1 MVKTGRI
8 KYCVITCLVIVAMV
22 GGSCGKVYD
31 LSGADWQP
39 DTPPSDSVFN
49 REIQVLN
56 LGARLPAGHVPADD
70 GDPMFFSLEK
80 FSSVAIG
87 YRSTDRWDVAFS
99 GSFRSTLSANNGSKS
114 GFGYGTSAVGG
125 MVVLEKRF
133 DEVTEIPGD
142 SQFQYPGESGLDDQ
156 GAFGAPLGHIF
167 YTFGGNPLRPEINKN
182 LENPDPA
189 VQAEANKYV
198 HLLYCLSQTM
208 VDTFKNVRVLRPR
221 TIIFKTAKGNFAKL
235 ETQSLYDGVMNP
247 LQMKRDRSVI
257 MPAYSF
263 RYVVVP
269 ASERRF
275 GFMVTRPR
283 LTVKL

>member
-1 MVKTGRI
+1 MVKTGLV
-8 KYCVITCLVIVAMV
+8 KYSIIVALALAAIA

-31 LSGADWQP
+31 LNGADWQP
-39 DTPPSDSVFN
+39 DSPPSDSVFN

-56 LGARLPAGHVPADD
+56 LGARLPDGHVPADEE
-70 GDPMFFSLEK
+70 DPMFFSLEK
-80 FSSVAIG
+80 FSSVAVG
-87 YRSTDRWDVAFS
+87 YRSTNRWDVAFS
-99 GSFRSTLSANNGSKS
+99 GSYRSTLSANNGGKS
-114 GFGYGTSAVGG
+114 GFGYGTSAIGG

-133 DEVTEIPGD
+133 DEVTEIPDD
-142 SQFQYPGESGLDDQ
+142 SQFHYPGSSGLDDQ
-156 GAFGAPLGHIF
+156 GAFGEPLGHIF
-167 YTFGGNPLRPEINKN
+167 YTFGGNPLRPGVNKN
-182 LENPDPA
+182 LESPDPA

-247 LQMKRDRSVI
+247 MQMKRDRSVL

-263 RYVVVP
+263 RYVVIP

-275 GFMVTRPR
+275 GFMVTRPK

>member
-1 MVKTGRI
+1 MVKARI
-8 KYCVITCLVIVAMV
+8 MNCKTIIYIAIVALL
-22 GGSCGKVYD
+22 GSSCGKVYD
-31 LSGADWQP
+31 LNGADWQP
-39 DTPPSDSVFN
+39 DSPPSDSVFN

-56 LGARLPAGHVPADD
+56 LGARLPAGHVPSDD
-70 GDPMFFSLEK
+70 TDPMFFSLEK
-80 FSSVAIG
+80 FTSVAIG

-99 GSFRSTLSANNGSKS
+99 GSYRSTLSANNGSKS

-133 DEVTEIPGD
+133 DEVTEIPDD
-142 SQFQYPGESGLDDQ
+142 SQFQYPGSSGLDDQ

-167 YTFGGNPLRPEINKN
+167 YTFGGNPLRPEVNKN
-182 LENPDPA
+182 LESPDPA

-208 VDTFKNVRVLRPR
+208 VDTFKNVRTLRPR

-235 ETQSLYDGVMNP
+235 ETQSLYDGVMDP
-247 LQMKRDRSVI
+247 MQMKRDRTVI

-275 GFMVTRPR
+275 GFMVTRPK